1 MEAQRRAHNPGREMG
16 MSGKA
21 SGGKW
26 LPSRASEAQ
35 VEYNHVKIEGR
46 EHSRNHCAHQT
57 GPGWSLTLRC
67 CGSIKR
73 EAVGGPIPLS
83 KQAGLHFLDLLESRS
98 VISLGLVM
106 EKAIPG
112 LAWGW
117 GRGLTWGGN
126 QCGDCSVVWTG
137 GLQIFQ
143 ACPVFLCST

>member
-1 MEAQRRAHNPGREMG
+1 M
-16 MSGKA
+16 
-21 SGGKW
+21 
-26 LPSRASEAQ
+26 
-35 VEYNHVKIEGR
+35 KIEGR

-117 GRGLTWGGN
+117 GRGLT
-126 QCGDCSVVWTG
+126 
-137 GLQIFQ
+137 
-143 ACPVFLCST
+143 